1 MEFSLPK
8 KHFKKSNKKR
18 LTDEQVKLLET
29 SFNFNK
35 KLDST
40 RKSQLAQELGVPA
53 RQIAIWYQNKRARWR
68 NQTLE
73 TEHKALQHRLER
85 VSDDKNRLEKEV
97 ERLKGELEKAK
108 DLLMMSSKSTM
119 NYASLPSNFSS
130 SCDEVGSSS
139 LLGDN
144 GDFYVCFDDH
154 QFDHKSIGH
163 DFFARSMS

>member
-1 MEFSLPK
+1 MDFPQPK
-8 KHFKKSNKKR
+8 KYTQKANKKR
-18 LTDEQVKLLET
+18 LTNEQVKLLET
-29 SFNFNK
+29 SFNFNN

-68 NQTLE
+68 NQSLE

-85 VSDDKNRLEKEV
+85 VSSDKNRLEREV

-108 DLLMMSSKSTM
+108 EFSVSSKTM
-119 NYASLPSNFSS
+119 NYVSLPSFSS
-130 SCDEVGSSS
+130 SCDDVGSSS
-139 LLGDN
+139 LLGDH

-154 QFDHKSIGH
+154 QFDHKSNGH
-163 DFFARSMS
+163 DFFARSMA

>member
-1 MEFSLPK
+1 MDFSQPI

-18 LTDEQVKLLET
+18 LSNEQVKLLET
-29 SFNFNK
+29 SFNLNN

-40 RKSQLAQELGVPA
+40 RKGQLAQELGVPA

-73 TEHKALQHRLER
+73 TEHQALQRRLEL
-85 VSDDKNRLEKEV
+85 VSSDKNRLEREV

-108 DLLMMSSKSTM
+108 DMLMSSKTM
-119 NYASLPSNFSS
+119 NYATLQSFSS
-130 SCDEVGSSS
+130 SCDEVRSSS
-139 LLGDN
+139 LLGDH